1 MDWVASPQCRMST
14 QQCKWRKELLR
25 QVLLGLRGAERIVGA
40 EARTQ
45 PELPRQRLALLAS
58 EIYAFLTPVVDVNV
72 EKSK

>member
-1 MDWVASPQCRMST
+1 MSI
-14 QQCKWRKELLR
+14 QQCKWHKEALR
-25 QVLLGLRGAERIVGA
+25 WVLLGLRGAETIVGA

-45 PELPRQRLALLAS
+45 PELPRQRMALPAS

>member
-1 MDWVASPQCRMST
+1 MDWGESLQRRMTT
-14 QQCKWRKELLR
+14 QQCKWHKESLR
-25 QVLLGLRGAERIVGA
+25 CLLLGLRAAETIVGA

-45 PELPRQRLALLAS
+45 PALPRPRLVLLAS